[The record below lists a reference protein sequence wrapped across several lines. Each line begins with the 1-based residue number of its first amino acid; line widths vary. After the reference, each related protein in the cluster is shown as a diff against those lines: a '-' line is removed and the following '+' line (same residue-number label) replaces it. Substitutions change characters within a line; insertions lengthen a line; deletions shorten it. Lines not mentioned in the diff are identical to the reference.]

1 MGQATYG
8 EVRHEFAQRVKRGE
22 FLAVGH
28 GEGRAAPLNTTAEMV
43 RMEQEIIGRMQ
54 SGNQRTY
61 SDPMLVSPPLRI
73 AIEDRHTELS
83 RAQLRAVDDIFVS
96 REKIVG
102 LDGIAGTGKTTTL
115 AVIRE
120 GAEAEGYKVEGFA
133 PTSRAVVY
141 DTAYEGKLYEG
152 KVKTEDSRARIPIP
166 QRVRPYIEAWRQAC
180 PDTSP
185 DGLMFPTKGHLGNKG
200 NAVPFRAKNFFQ
212 MEGMA
217 HHGCS
222 RHSPEALYVPSLP
235 SHIGH

>member
-1 MGQATYG
+1 MSEAFCRRRSAVAWGKQPTGKCGMNLRNVSGG
-8 EVRHEFAQRVKRGE
+8 EE

-28 GEGRAAPLNTTAEMV
+28 GEGGAAPLYPTAEMV

-120 GAEAEGYKVEGFA
+120 GAEAEGYKAAGFG
-133 PTSRAVVY
+133 PTSPAVGY
-141 DTAYEGKLYEG
+141 DTASQMK
-152 KVKTEDSRARIPIP
+152 
-166 QRVRPYIEAWRQAC
+166 PYA
-180 PDTSP
+180 
-185 DGLMFPTKGHLGNKG
+185 
-200 NAVPFRAKNFFQ
+200 
-212 MEGMA
+212 
-217 HHGCS
+217 
-222 RHSPEALYVPSLP
+222 
-235 SHIGH
+235 